1 MDDFSP
7 PEAPPKPAE
16 KTAGT
21 SRQGGNMGPCPREE
35 GEISMTQNQENMAIL
50 TVDVKFYLKSG
61 ISMTNLEIS
70 TTVEVEQ

>member
-1 MDDFSP
+1 
-7 PEAPPKPAE
+7 
-16 KTAGT
+16 
-21 SRQGGNMGPCPREE
+21 MGPCPREE